1 MRTLSIDIETY
12 SDLDIKKVGVYRYVD
27 SANFEILL
35 FAYAFDNE
43 EVKVI
48 DLVNDEELPK
58 EVIEALNDNKV
69 IKSAFNANFERT
81 AISKFLNI
89 NLKPNE
95 WSCTM
100 IKALTLGLPGSLDSV
115 SKALKFNEDKQKM
128 KEGKALIQYFC
139 KPCKATKV
147 NKGRTR
153 NLPIHDME
161 KWNKFKEYCKQDVVV
176 EREIRNK
183 LSKYKTTER
192 EIKLWYLDQ
201 RINDTGIKVD
211 TELIENAIEC
221 DKRYTEKLTKEAI
234 KITGLNNPNSLAQ
247 LKKWLSDKVGFEITS
262 LTKESIPEILKQ
274 VDDENVVRILELRK
288 LMSKTSIKKYEAMK
302 LAKGNDNRVRGLLQF
317 YGANRT
323 GRWAGRLVQVQNLP
337 QNHIEDLDLARNLL
351 KEGDF
356 DLIELLYDSVP
367 DVLSQLIRTA
377 FIPSE
382 GHRFIVSDFSAIEAR
397 VIAWLAGEKWRLDV
411 FNSHGKIYEAA
422 ASQMFKVP
430 IENIKKGSELRQKG
444 KISELACIA
453 EGELVLTNTGLVPIE
468 NITLKHKLWDGEN
481 WVSHEGLIYKGM
493 KEVIEYEGLRATK
506 DHIVWVREK
515 PYTISFEKAATSG
528 SHLLQTGNGRE
539 TIRMGKNYKSRKAL
553 ECKLEPLLCVSS
565 MYKLQRGKMDFFKQY
580 KTWKIKRM
588 PKMFST
594 KKNTNMVEQK
604 ISSCETKMRK
614 YKRQRVSKIWWKRNR
629 VSIWFSIRSRTL
641 DYGKLRKCYKRYGN
655 GQDKCKWSLCKREYK
670 ICKKRSESRESK
682 INRFVRLETKRM
694 AILKRSSNKNVIK
707 RNDKKRDNRIS
718 SKCCDTQKKK
728 VEINTSKVRV
738 YDIRNAGRNNRFTV
752 SNCLVHNCGY
762 GGSIGALTSMG
773 AIKMGLDEDELQP
786 LVTTWRNANPNITK
800 FWWDVDKAAKKAIK
814 DRTIVKLQ
822 HGIKFIYNPGV
833 LFIELPSGR
842 RLSYL
847 RPKIEP
853 HTTFSGDKITYEGME
868 QTSKQWKRIDTYGPK
883 LVENIVQATARD
895 CLREAMFNVTDAGYS
910 IVMHVH
916 DELVI
921 DVDKKGGSLE
931 EVNSIMGKEI
941 SWAKGLPLK
950 ADGYECDYYKKD

>member
-176 EREIRNK
+176 EREIRSK

-234 KITGLNNPNSLAQ
+234 KITGLNNPNSPAQ

-411 FNSHGKIYEAA
+411 FNSHGKIYEAS
-422 ASQMFKVP
+422 ASQMFKIP
-430 IENIKKGSELRQKG
+430 IESIKKGDPLRQKG
-444 KISELACIA
+444 KISELA
-453 EGELVLTNTGLVPIE
+453 L
-468 NITLKHKLWDGEN
+468 
-481 WVSHEGLIYKGM
+481 
-493 KEVIEYEGLRATK
+493 
-506 DHIVWVREK
+506 
-515 PYTISFEKAATSG
+515 
-528 SHLLQTGNGRE
+528 
-539 TIRMGKNYKSRKAL
+539 
-553 ECKLEPLLCVSS
+553 
-565 MYKLQRGKMDFFKQY
+565 
-580 KTWKIKRM
+580 
-588 PKMFST
+588 
-594 KKNTNMVEQK
+594 
-604 ISSCETKMRK
+604 
-614 YKRQRVSKIWWKRNR
+614 
-629 VSIWFSIRSRTL
+629 
-641 DYGKLRKCYKRYGN
+641 
-655 GQDKCKWSLCKREYK
+655 
-670 ICKKRSESRESK
+670 
-682 INRFVRLETKRM
+682 
-694 AILKRSSNKNVIK
+694 
-707 RNDKKRDNRIS
+707 
-718 SKCCDTQKKK
+718 
-728 VEINTSKVRV
+728 
-738 YDIRNAGRNNRFTV
+738 
-752 SNCLVHNCGY
+752 GY

>member
-58 EVIEALNDNKV
+58 EVIEAINDNKV

-81 AISKFLNI
+81 SISKFLNI

-234 KITGLNNPNSLAQ
+234 KITGLNNPNSPAQ

-411 FNSHGKIYEAA
+411 FNSHGKIYEAS
-422 ASQMFKVP
+422 ASQMFKIP

-444 KISELACIA
+444 KLAEL
-453 EGELVLTNTGLVPIE
+453 
-468 NITLKHKLWDGEN
+468 
-481 WVSHEGLIYKGM
+481 
-493 KEVIEYEGLRATK
+493 
-506 DHIVWVREK
+506 
-515 PYTISFEKAATSG
+515 
-528 SHLLQTGNGRE
+528 
-539 TIRMGKNYKSRKAL
+539 
-553 ECKLEPLLCVSS
+553 
-565 MYKLQRGKMDFFKQY
+565 
-580 KTWKIKRM
+580 
-588 PKMFST
+588 
-594 KKNTNMVEQK
+594 
-604 ISSCETKMRK
+604 
-614 YKRQRVSKIWWKRNR
+614 
-629 VSIWFSIRSRTL
+629 
-641 DYGKLRKCYKRYGN
+641 
-655 GQDKCKWSLCKREYK
+655 
-670 ICKKRSESRESK
+670 
-682 INRFVRLETKRM
+682 
-694 AILKRSSNKNVIK
+694 SN
-707 RNDKKRDNRIS
+707 
-718 SKCCDTQKKK
+718 
-728 VEINTSKVRV
+728 
-738 YDIRNAGRNNRFTV
+738 
-752 SNCLVHNCGY
+752 GY
-762 GGSIGALTSMG
+762 GGSVGALISMG
-773 AIKMGLDEDELQP
+773 AIKMGLKEEELQP
-786 LVTTWRNANPNITK
+786 IVTAWRNANPNITK

-814 DRTIVKLQ
+814 DRTIVEIQ

-833 LFIELPSGR
+833 LFIELPSSR

>member
-234 KITGLNNPNSLAQ
+234 KVTGLNNPNSPAQ
-247 LKKWLSDKVGFEITS
+247 LKKWLSDKVSFEITS

-274 VDDENVVRILELRK
+274 VDDENVVRTLELRK

-411 FNSHGKIYEAA
+411 FNSHGKIYEAS

-430 IENIKKGSELRQKG
+430 IESIKKGSELRQKG
-444 KISELACIA
+444 KLAEL
-453 EGELVLTNTGLVPIE
+453 
-468 NITLKHKLWDGEN
+468 
-481 WVSHEGLIYKGM
+481 
-493 KEVIEYEGLRATK
+493 
-506 DHIVWVREK
+506 
-515 PYTISFEKAATSG
+515 
-528 SHLLQTGNGRE
+528 
-539 TIRMGKNYKSRKAL
+539 
-553 ECKLEPLLCVSS
+553 
-565 MYKLQRGKMDFFKQY
+565 
-580 KTWKIKRM
+580 
-588 PKMFST
+588 
-594 KKNTNMVEQK
+594 
-604 ISSCETKMRK
+604 
-614 YKRQRVSKIWWKRNR
+614 
-629 VSIWFSIRSRTL
+629 
-641 DYGKLRKCYKRYGN
+641 
-655 GQDKCKWSLCKREYK
+655 
-670 ICKKRSESRESK
+670 
-682 INRFVRLETKRM
+682 
-694 AILKRSSNKNVIK
+694 SN
-707 RNDKKRDNRIS
+707 
-718 SKCCDTQKKK
+718 
-728 VEINTSKVRV
+728 
-738 YDIRNAGRNNRFTV
+738 
-752 SNCLVHNCGY
+752 GY
-762 GGSIGALTSMG
+762 GGSVGALISMG
-773 AIKMGLDEDELQP
+773 AIKMGLKEEELQP
-786 LVTTWRNANPNITK
+786 IVTAWRNANPNITK

-814 DRTIVKLQ
+814 DRTIVEIQ

-833 LFIELPSGR
+833 LFIELPSSR

-895 CLREAMFNVTDAGYS
+895 CLREAMFNITDAGYS

-916 DELVI
+916 DELVL
-921 DVDKKGGSLE
+921 DVDKKFGSLE
-931 EVNSIMGKEI
+931 EVNSIMRKEI

>member
-234 KITGLNNPNSLAQ
+234 KITGLNNPNSPAQ

-411 FNSHGKIYEAA
+411 FNSHGKIYEAS
-422 ASQMFKVP
+422 ASQMFKIP

-444 KISELACIA
+444 KLAEL
-453 EGELVLTNTGLVPIE
+453 
-468 NITLKHKLWDGEN
+468 
-481 WVSHEGLIYKGM
+481 
-493 KEVIEYEGLRATK
+493 
-506 DHIVWVREK
+506 
-515 PYTISFEKAATSG
+515 
-528 SHLLQTGNGRE
+528 
-539 TIRMGKNYKSRKAL
+539 
-553 ECKLEPLLCVSS
+553 
-565 MYKLQRGKMDFFKQY
+565 
-580 KTWKIKRM
+580 
-588 PKMFST
+588 
-594 KKNTNMVEQK
+594 
-604 ISSCETKMRK
+604 
-614 YKRQRVSKIWWKRNR
+614 
-629 VSIWFSIRSRTL
+629 
-641 DYGKLRKCYKRYGN
+641 
-655 GQDKCKWSLCKREYK
+655 
-670 ICKKRSESRESK
+670 
-682 INRFVRLETKRM
+682 
-694 AILKRSSNKNVIK
+694 SN
-707 RNDKKRDNRIS
+707 
-718 SKCCDTQKKK
+718 
-728 VEINTSKVRV
+728 
-738 YDIRNAGRNNRFTV
+738 
-752 SNCLVHNCGY
+752 GY
-762 GGSIGALTSMG
+762 GGSVGALISMG
-773 AIKMGLDEDELQP
+773 AIKMGLKEEELQP
-786 LVTTWRNANPNITK
+786 IVTAWRDANPNITK

-814 DRTIVKLQ
+814 DRTIVEIQ

-833 LFIELPSGR
+833 LFIELPSSR

>member
-100 IKALTLGLPGSLDSV
+100 IKVLTLGLPGSLDSV

-201 RINDTGIKVD
+201 RINDTGIKLD

-234 KITGLNNPNSLAQ
+234 KITGLNNPNSPAQ

-411 FNSHGKIYEAA
+411 FNSHGKIYEAS
-422 ASQMFKVP
+422 ASQMFKIP

-444 KISELACIA
+444 KLAEL
-453 EGELVLTNTGLVPIE
+453 
-468 NITLKHKLWDGEN
+468 
-481 WVSHEGLIYKGM
+481 
-493 KEVIEYEGLRATK
+493 
-506 DHIVWVREK
+506 
-515 PYTISFEKAATSG
+515 
-528 SHLLQTGNGRE
+528 
-539 TIRMGKNYKSRKAL
+539 
-553 ECKLEPLLCVSS
+553 
-565 MYKLQRGKMDFFKQY
+565 
-580 KTWKIKRM
+580 
-588 PKMFST
+588 
-594 KKNTNMVEQK
+594 
-604 ISSCETKMRK
+604 
-614 YKRQRVSKIWWKRNR
+614 
-629 VSIWFSIRSRTL
+629 
-641 DYGKLRKCYKRYGN
+641 
-655 GQDKCKWSLCKREYK
+655 
-670 ICKKRSESRESK
+670 
-682 INRFVRLETKRM
+682 
-694 AILKRSSNKNVIK
+694 SN
-707 RNDKKRDNRIS
+707 
-718 SKCCDTQKKK
+718 
-728 VEINTSKVRV
+728 
-738 YDIRNAGRNNRFTV
+738 
-752 SNCLVHNCGY
+752 GY
-762 GGSIGALTSMG
+762 GGSVGALISMG
-773 AIKMGLDEDELQP
+773 AIKMGLKEEELQP
-786 LVTTWRNANPNITK
+786 IVTAWRNANPNITK

-814 DRTIVKLQ
+814 DRTIVEIQ

-833 LFIELPSGR
+833 LFIELPSSR

>member
-211 TELIENAIEC
+211 TGLIENAIEC

-234 KITGLNNPNSLAQ
+234 KITGLNNPNSPAQ

-411 FNSHGKIYEAA
+411 FNSHGKIYEAS
-422 ASQMFKVP
+422 ASQMFKIP

-444 KISELACIA
+444 KLAEL
-453 EGELVLTNTGLVPIE
+453 
-468 NITLKHKLWDGEN
+468 
-481 WVSHEGLIYKGM
+481 
-493 KEVIEYEGLRATK
+493 
-506 DHIVWVREK
+506 
-515 PYTISFEKAATSG
+515 
-528 SHLLQTGNGRE
+528 
-539 TIRMGKNYKSRKAL
+539 
-553 ECKLEPLLCVSS
+553 
-565 MYKLQRGKMDFFKQY
+565 
-580 KTWKIKRM
+580 
-588 PKMFST
+588 
-594 KKNTNMVEQK
+594 
-604 ISSCETKMRK
+604 
-614 YKRQRVSKIWWKRNR
+614 
-629 VSIWFSIRSRTL
+629 
-641 DYGKLRKCYKRYGN
+641 
-655 GQDKCKWSLCKREYK
+655 
-670 ICKKRSESRESK
+670 
-682 INRFVRLETKRM
+682 
-694 AILKRSSNKNVIK
+694 SN
-707 RNDKKRDNRIS
+707 
-718 SKCCDTQKKK
+718 
-728 VEINTSKVRV
+728 
-738 YDIRNAGRNNRFTV
+738 
-752 SNCLVHNCGY
+752 GY
-762 GGSIGALTSMG
+762 GGSVGALISMG
-773 AIKMGLDEDELQP
+773 AIKMGLKEEELQP
-786 LVTTWRNANPNITK
+786 IVTAWRNANPNITK

-814 DRTIVKLQ
+814 DRTIVEIQ

-833 LFIELPSGR
+833 LFIELPSSR

>member
-27 SANFEILL
+27 STNFEILL
-35 FAYAFDNE
+35 FAYAFDEE
-43 EVKVI
+43 EVRVI

-58 EVIEALNDNKV
+58 EVIEALNDNEV

-81 AISKFLNI
+81 AISRFLDI
-89 NLKPNE
+89 DLKPNE

-128 KEGKALIQYFC
+128 KEGKSLIQYFC
-139 KPCKATKV
+139 KPCKATKI

-183 LSKYKTTER
+183 LSKYKTSER
-192 EIKLWYLDQ
+192 ENKLWYLDQ
-201 RINDTGIKVD
+201 IINDTGIRVD
-211 TELIENAIEC
+211 TQLIENAIEC
-221 DKRYTEKLTKEAI
+221 DRKYTEKLTKEAI
-234 KITGLNNPNSLAQ
+234 EITGLNNPNSPAQ
-247 LKKWLSDKVGFEITS
+247 LKKWLSDKSGFEVTS

-274 VDDENVVRILELRK
+274 VEDKNVIRVLELRK

-337 QNHIEDLDLARNLL
+337 QNHIEDLDLVRNLL
-351 KEGDF
+351 KEGYF

-411 FNSHGKIYEAA
+411 FNSHGKIYEAS

-430 IENIKKGSELRQKG
+430 IESIKKGDPLRQKG
-444 KISELACIA
+444 KISELA
-453 EGELVLTNTGLVPIE
+453 L
-468 NITLKHKLWDGEN
+468 
-481 WVSHEGLIYKGM
+481 
-493 KEVIEYEGLRATK
+493 
-506 DHIVWVREK
+506 
-515 PYTISFEKAATSG
+515 
-528 SHLLQTGNGRE
+528 
-539 TIRMGKNYKSRKAL
+539 
-553 ECKLEPLLCVSS
+553 
-565 MYKLQRGKMDFFKQY
+565 
-580 KTWKIKRM
+580 
-588 PKMFST
+588 
-594 KKNTNMVEQK
+594 
-604 ISSCETKMRK
+604 
-614 YKRQRVSKIWWKRNR
+614 
-629 VSIWFSIRSRTL
+629 
-641 DYGKLRKCYKRYGN
+641 
-655 GQDKCKWSLCKREYK
+655 
-670 ICKKRSESRESK
+670 
-682 INRFVRLETKRM
+682 
-694 AILKRSSNKNVIK
+694 
-707 RNDKKRDNRIS
+707 
-718 SKCCDTQKKK
+718 
-728 VEINTSKVRV
+728 
-738 YDIRNAGRNNRFTV
+738 
-752 SNCLVHNCGY
+752 GY

-786 LVTTWRNANPNITK
+786 LVTRWRNANPNITK
-800 FWWDVDKAAKKAIK
+800 FWWDVDKATKKAIK
-814 DRTIVKLQ
+814 DRTIVELQ

-847 RPKIEP
+847 RPKIELY
-853 HTTFSGDKITYEGME
+853 TTFSGDKITYEGME

-895 CLREAMFNVTDAGYS
+895 CLREAMFNVKYAGYD

-916 DELVI
+916 DELVL
-921 DVDKKGGSLE
+921 DVDKKYGSLE
-931 EVNSIMGKEI
+931 EVNRIMAKEI

>member
-81 AISKFLNI
+81 SISKFLNI

-234 KITGLNNPNSLAQ
+234 KITGLNNPNSPAQ

-397 VIAWLAGEKWRLDV
+397 VIAWLAGEKLRLDV
-411 FNSHGKIYEAA
+411 FNSHGKIYEAS
-422 ASQMFKVP
+422 ASQMFKIP

-444 KISELACIA
+444 KLAEL
-453 EGELVLTNTGLVPIE
+453 
-468 NITLKHKLWDGEN
+468 
-481 WVSHEGLIYKGM
+481 
-493 KEVIEYEGLRATK
+493 
-506 DHIVWVREK
+506 
-515 PYTISFEKAATSG
+515 
-528 SHLLQTGNGRE
+528 
-539 TIRMGKNYKSRKAL
+539 
-553 ECKLEPLLCVSS
+553 
-565 MYKLQRGKMDFFKQY
+565 
-580 KTWKIKRM
+580 
-588 PKMFST
+588 
-594 KKNTNMVEQK
+594 
-604 ISSCETKMRK
+604 
-614 YKRQRVSKIWWKRNR
+614 
-629 VSIWFSIRSRTL
+629 
-641 DYGKLRKCYKRYGN
+641 
-655 GQDKCKWSLCKREYK
+655 
-670 ICKKRSESRESK
+670 
-682 INRFVRLETKRM
+682 
-694 AILKRSSNKNVIK
+694 SN
-707 RNDKKRDNRIS
+707 
-718 SKCCDTQKKK
+718 
-728 VEINTSKVRV
+728 
-738 YDIRNAGRNNRFTV
+738 
-752 SNCLVHNCGY
+752 GY
-762 GGSIGALTSMG
+762 GGSVGALISMG
-773 AIKMGLDEDELQP
+773 AIKMGLKEEELQP
-786 LVTTWRNANPNITK
+786 IVTAWRNANPNITK

-814 DRTIVKLQ
+814 DRTIVEIQ

-833 LFIELPSGR
+833 LFIELPSSR

>member
-274 VDDENVVRILELRK
+274 VDDENVVRTLELRK

-411 FNSHGKIYEAA
+411 FNSHGKIYEAS

-430 IENIKKGSELRQKG
+430 IESIKKGDPLRQKG
-444 KISELACIA
+444 KISELA
-453 EGELVLTNTGLVPIE
+453 L
-468 NITLKHKLWDGEN
+468 
-481 WVSHEGLIYKGM
+481 
-493 KEVIEYEGLRATK
+493 
-506 DHIVWVREK
+506 
-515 PYTISFEKAATSG
+515 
-528 SHLLQTGNGRE
+528 
-539 TIRMGKNYKSRKAL
+539 
-553 ECKLEPLLCVSS
+553 
-565 MYKLQRGKMDFFKQY
+565 
-580 KTWKIKRM
+580 
-588 PKMFST
+588 
-594 KKNTNMVEQK
+594 
-604 ISSCETKMRK
+604 
-614 YKRQRVSKIWWKRNR
+614 
-629 VSIWFSIRSRTL
+629 
-641 DYGKLRKCYKRYGN
+641 
-655 GQDKCKWSLCKREYK
+655 
-670 ICKKRSESRESK
+670 
-682 INRFVRLETKRM
+682 
-694 AILKRSSNKNVIK
+694 
-707 RNDKKRDNRIS
+707 
-718 SKCCDTQKKK
+718 
-728 VEINTSKVRV
+728 
-738 YDIRNAGRNNRFTV
+738 
-752 SNCLVHNCGY
+752 GY

-931 EVNSIMGKEI
+931 EVNIIMGKEI

>member
-234 KITGLNNPNSLAQ
+234 KITGLNNPNSPAQ

-411 FNSHGKIYEAA
+411 FNSHGKIYEAS
-422 ASQMFKVP
+422 ASQMFKIP

-444 KISELACIA
+444 KLAEL
-453 EGELVLTNTGLVPIE
+453 
-468 NITLKHKLWDGEN
+468 
-481 WVSHEGLIYKGM
+481 
-493 KEVIEYEGLRATK
+493 
-506 DHIVWVREK
+506 
-515 PYTISFEKAATSG
+515 
-528 SHLLQTGNGRE
+528 
-539 TIRMGKNYKSRKAL
+539 
-553 ECKLEPLLCVSS
+553 
-565 MYKLQRGKMDFFKQY
+565 
-580 KTWKIKRM
+580 
-588 PKMFST
+588 
-594 KKNTNMVEQK
+594 
-604 ISSCETKMRK
+604 
-614 YKRQRVSKIWWKRNR
+614 
-629 VSIWFSIRSRTL
+629 
-641 DYGKLRKCYKRYGN
+641 
-655 GQDKCKWSLCKREYK
+655 
-670 ICKKRSESRESK
+670 
-682 INRFVRLETKRM
+682 
-694 AILKRSSNKNVIK
+694 SN
-707 RNDKKRDNRIS
+707 
-718 SKCCDTQKKK
+718 
-728 VEINTSKVRV
+728 
-738 YDIRNAGRNNRFTV
+738 
-752 SNCLVHNCGY
+752 GY
-762 GGSIGALTSMG
+762 GGSVGALISMG
-773 AIKMGLDEDELQP
+773 AIKMGLKEEELQP
-786 LVTTWRNANPNITK
+786 IVTAWRNANPNITK

-814 DRTIVKLQ
+814 DRTIVEIQ

-833 LFIELPSGR
+833 LFIELPSSR

>member
-234 KITGLNNPNSLAQ
+234 KITGLNNPNSPAQ

-411 FNSHGKIYEAA
+411 FNSHGKIYEAS

-430 IENIKKGSELRQKG
+430 IESIKKGDPLRQKG
-444 KISELACIA
+444 KISELA
-453 EGELVLTNTGLVPIE
+453 L
-468 NITLKHKLWDGEN
+468 
-481 WVSHEGLIYKGM
+481 
-493 KEVIEYEGLRATK
+493 
-506 DHIVWVREK
+506 
-515 PYTISFEKAATSG
+515 
-528 SHLLQTGNGRE
+528 
-539 TIRMGKNYKSRKAL
+539 
-553 ECKLEPLLCVSS
+553 
-565 MYKLQRGKMDFFKQY
+565 
-580 KTWKIKRM
+580 
-588 PKMFST
+588 
-594 KKNTNMVEQK
+594 
-604 ISSCETKMRK
+604 
-614 YKRQRVSKIWWKRNR
+614 
-629 VSIWFSIRSRTL
+629 
-641 DYGKLRKCYKRYGN
+641 
-655 GQDKCKWSLCKREYK
+655 
-670 ICKKRSESRESK
+670 
-682 INRFVRLETKRM
+682 
-694 AILKRSSNKNVIK
+694 
-707 RNDKKRDNRIS
+707 
-718 SKCCDTQKKK
+718 
-728 VEINTSKVRV
+728 
-738 YDIRNAGRNNRFTV
+738 
-752 SNCLVHNCGY
+752 GY

-814 DRTIVKLQ
+814 DSTIVKLQ

-833 LFIELPSGR
+833 LFIELPSSR